1 MTLKKMP
8 SKYSQNTDQKGNP
21 ASDYCKNLKGKNEIL
36 KDKNNNEWDFCE
48 LKNGIVIDSWAL
60 YKRFKE

>member
-1 MTLKKMP
+1 M
-8 SKYSQNTDQKGNP
+8 
-21 ASDYCKNLKGKNEIL
+21 LKGKNEIF
-36 KDKNNNEWDFCE
+36 KDKSNNEWDFCE